1 MKTLLLVLVFLF
13 APLYSASANTGT
25 LWIPCG
31 APIAEG
37 DSVTLSMRPSTSVS
51 GSSLNLSTETDQR
64 IMPITSDVPYS
75 IDGVC
80 RGGLGIVSF
89 SYSAPVSF
97 SNLTCAAFSNKK
109 ANEVVQGLVGVVC
122 AALLWSAIILG
133 MRS

>member
-1 MKTLLLVLVFLF
+1 MKTFLLFLF
-13 APLYSASANTGT
+13 FLFTSLNSASANTGT

-51 GSSLNLSTETDQR
+51 GLSLNLSTETSQR

-89 SYSAPVSF
+89 SYPDSVSF
-97 SNLTCAAFSNKK
+97 YDFACAAFSNKK